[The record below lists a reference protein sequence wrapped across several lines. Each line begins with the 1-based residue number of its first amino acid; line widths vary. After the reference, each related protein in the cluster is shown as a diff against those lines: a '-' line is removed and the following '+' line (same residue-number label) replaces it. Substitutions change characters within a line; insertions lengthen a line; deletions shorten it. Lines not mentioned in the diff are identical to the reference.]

1 MPQISTAPSTI
12 SGASPVGGDSSPDSA
27 AGCIARSIQRDLQT
41 LAGLPGHDRVRST
54 YLSPV
59 RPQPKPVPP
68 AIAA

>member
-1 MPQISTAPSTI
+1 MPQKSIS
-12 SGASPVGGDSSPDSA
+12 SPATRDHDPAGCGLMPDSA
-27 AGCIARSIQRDLQT
+27 ARCIARSIQRDLKT